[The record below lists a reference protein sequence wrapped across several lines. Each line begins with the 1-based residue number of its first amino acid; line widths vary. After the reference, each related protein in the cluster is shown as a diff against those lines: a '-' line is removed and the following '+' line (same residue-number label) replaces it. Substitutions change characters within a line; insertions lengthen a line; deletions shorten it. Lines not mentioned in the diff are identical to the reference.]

1 MTYDV
6 RNPGIGLGQAQK
18 GGEVK
23 PTNRILIRLTNYC
36 PLKLITKMNDT
47 RNINSNRVN
56 ESS

>member
-23 PTNRILIRLTNYC
+23 PTNRILIRLFIIRY
-36 PLKLITKMNDT
+36 PAA
-47 RNINSNRVN
+47 NINKG
-56 ESS
+56 